1 MIVNFRTRVIS
12 QDTSKLTQIPTLIII
27 IKKKQSVLIDDSS

>member
-27 IKKKQSVLIDDSS
+27 IIIIKTKRINR